1 VVAAE
6 QRQQQDDSGRG
17 ASGPLVTDPL
27 VTDPLAAGAR
37 ATGPRAWG
45 RRAVVGTL
53 VATPVALV
61 AGCGGSGSSGSSGTS
76 GESGPKVS
84 AAVVTVTPAGGAV
97 KADFTKPV
105 QVAVTGGRLGSV
117 TLTDPNG
124 AQVAGRLSPDGSS
137 WTSTGKLSSGTTY
150 KVAAVAVDPAKVQVT
165 KEVIFATAAPAKTF
179 LGTYTPNADTT
190 VGVGMPV
197 SITFD
202 KAVTDQAQVQRAITV
217 TAVPPVEVV
226 GHWFSAN
233 RLDFRPEEYWQPGT
247 RVTVSLRLKDVEG
260 APGVFG
266 TQSKDIS
273 FTIGRSQTSV
283 ADLRA
288 EQLTVTRDGVV
299 TQTWPISGGSPLHT
313 TWAGKMVI
321 SEKLLQTRMDSET
334 VNLGGEYDIADVP
347 HAQRLTTSG
356 TFVHGNYWSNP
367 GIFGSE
373 NTSHGCVGL
382 HDVQGAGDPGTPA
395 ARFYNSSI
403 TGDVVEVVNSGDQTV
418 APSNGL
424 NGWNMD
430 WASWKAG
437 SAV

>member
-6 QRQQQDDSGRG
+6 QQQQRQDGAGRG
-17 ASGPLVTDPL
+17 VSE
-27 VTDPLAAGAR
+27 R
-37 ATGPRAWG
+37 RAWG
-45 RRAVVGTL
+45 RRAVVGSL

-61 AGCGGSGSSGSSGTS
+61 AGCGGGGSSGSSRTS
-76 GESGPKVS
+76 GESGPKIS
-84 AAVVTVTPAGGAV
+84 AAVVTITPAGGPQKV
-97 KADFTKPV
+97 DFTQPV
-105 QVAVTGGRLGSV
+105 RVEVTGGTLTSV

-124 AQVAGRLSPDGSS
+124 RQLAGQLAAGAGS

-150 KVAAVAVDPAKVQVT
+150 KIAAVAIDAAKVQAT
-165 KEVIFATAAPAKTF
+165 KEVIFATATPTKTF
-179 LGTYTPNADTT
+179 LGTYTPDTGTT

-202 KAVTDQAQVQRAITV
+202 KAVTDQAQVQKAITV

-233 RLDFRPEEYWQPGT
+233 RIDFRPAEYWKPGT

-260 APGVFG
+260 APGIFG

-288 EQLTVTRDGVV
+288 ERLTVTRDGVV
-299 TQTWPISGGSPLHT
+299 TQTWPISGGGPLHT
-313 TWAGKMVI
+313 TWGGKMVI

-334 VNLGGEYDIADVP
+334 VNLGGEYDIPDVP
-347 HAQRLTTSG
+347 HAQRLTHSG
-356 TFVHGNYWSNP
+356 TFVHGNYWSSL

-373 NTSHGCVGL
+373 NTSHGCVGM
-382 HDVQGAGDPGTPA
+382 HDAQGAGDPDTPA
-395 ARFYNSSI
+395 AQFYNSSI

-418 APSNGL
+418 DPANGL

>member
-1 VVAAE
+1 M
-6 QRQQQDDSGRG
+6 
-17 ASGPLVTDPL
+17 
-27 VTDPLAAGAR
+27 
-37 ATGPRAWG
+37 
-45 RRAVVGTL
+45 VGTL

-61 AGCGGSGSSGSSGTS
+61 AGCGGGGSSGSSGTS

-84 AAVVTVTPAGGAV
+84 AAVVTVTPAGGAA
-97 KADFTKPV
+97 KADFTQPV
-105 QVAVTGGRLGSV
+105 RVAVTGGRLSSV

-124 AQVAGRLSPDGSS
+124 TAVAGRLSPDGSS
-137 WTSTGKLSSGTTY
+137 WTSTGRLSSGTTY
-150 KVAAVAVDPAKVQVT
+150 KVAAVAVDPAEARAA
-165 KEVIFATAAPAKTF
+165 KEVVFATAAPAKTF
-179 LGTYTPNADTT
+179 LGTYTPDAGTT

-197 SITFD
+197 SLTFD
-202 KAVTDQAQVQRAITV
+202 KAVTDRARVQRAITV
-217 TAVPPVEVV
+217 TADPPVEVV

-233 RLDFRPEEYWQPGT
+233 RLDFRPEEYWKPGT
-247 RVTVSLRLKDVEG
+247 RVTISLRLKDVEG

-266 TQSKDIS
+266 TQSKDVG
-273 FTIGRSQTSV
+273 FTVGRSQTSV

-288 EQLTVTRDGVV
+288 ERLTVTRDGVV

-321 SEKLLQTRMDSET
+321 SEKLLRTRMNSQT
-334 VNLGGEYDIADVP
+334 VDLGGEYDIADVP

-356 TFVHGNYWSNP
+356 TFVHGNYWSSP

-373 NTSHGCVGL
+373 NTSHGCVGM
-382 HDVQGAGDPGTPA
+382 HDVQGAGDPSTPA
-395 ARFYNSSI
+395 AQFYNSSI
-403 TGDVVEVVNSGDQTV
+403 TGDVVEVVNSGDRTV

-430 WASWKAG
+430 WADWKAG